1 MKKNFLQILTL
12 CLCIVL
18 LVITIIQG
26 MRLVEYRNWMEYRID
41 NLEQSVNGQTQRI
54 ADQVSRDLEEAGKT
68 VADYTLEPVGI
79 DPENRALLVDVSVTL
94 KEWYEETEVTLLV
107 ETALEEVPL
116 PMIAAGDGVFTGRLS
131 VPLEGTCELSL
142 YARISGGGRME
153 REYLGAWGDF
163 SMLLPLQASGGGWS
177 GPDYYDGAVH
187 SDFYIT
193 LQGKDGEK
201 VSVNNPEFRVYRNGE
216 LVQTLKA
223 MYSISLS
230 DDYSSSYTVSV
241 GPEGWSVECDED
253 DVIVIRFRCEDEFG
267 LGYDFLF
274 MNWTIE
280 GEIINDSNMMLFWP
294 E

>member
-79 DPENRALLVDVSVTL
+79 DPENRALLADVSVTL

-116 PMIAAGDGVFTGRLS
+116 PMTAAGDGVFTGRLS

-142 YARISGGGRME
+142 YARISAVDGWNGSTWAPGGISPCYFPCRLLAADGPARIITTARYTAISTLHFRARTE
-153 REYLGAWGDF
+153 KKYL
-163 SMLLPLQASGGGWS
+163 STILNSGCTETANW
-177 GPDYYDGAVH
+177 
-187 SDFYIT
+187 
-193 LQGKDGEK
+193 
-201 VSVNNPEFRVYRNGE
+201 FRR
-216 LVQTLKA
+216 
-223 MYSISLS
+223 
-230 DDYSSSYTVSV
+230 
-241 GPEGWSVECDED
+241 
-253 DVIVIRFRCEDEFG
+253 
-267 LGYDFLF
+267 
-274 MNWTIE
+274 
-280 GEIINDSNMMLFWP
+280 
-294 E
+294 